1 MFTDLEFIKTCLN
14 GLRNRIEK
22 VENWVVSFMRTN
34 RPDWAQN
41 DSNAL
46 DYVKNRP
53 FYTEDPVETVLVEE
67 NTVTFTNYSGN
78 RYEAEFSSPF
88 EATVGDTY
96 KVSWDGTAYE
106 CTCILIND
114 TLAIGNPS
122 IVGAGSDT
130 GEPFVIGIM
139 NEEKRIQIFTTNTST
154 SHTFSI
160 SRIVVPVVI
169 DKKYLIQPDW
179 NQSDE
184 TAADYVKN
192 RPFYSETGNVTIKNA
207 TGGVLL
213 KRFPVFAIGDTVT
226 VNVDSVEHSL
236 VAYNDE
242 GLPTIG
248 DTFSNIKNGEGQLG
262 WQIYVDDSKTVS
274 FFATEVHTVSYRG
287 IDYYHKID
295 PKYLPESFKPESKSY
310 LTFSSLN
317 SFTLAIG
324 DATKHWDGT
333 IEYFASDRTWTIW
346 DGTTTLSSV
355 DNDGQYVLY
364 LRGTGNTVITGNS
377 SDYRWILTGS
387 NIACI
392 GNIENLLNY
401 VTVKSGAHPT
411 MAPSCYAYMFYNC
424 TSLIQAPVLPAT
436 ELKNNCYNNM
446 FYNCTS
452 LIQAPALPATTL
464 ANSCYNSMFRGC
476 TGLTQAPALPATML
490 SGSCYSY
497 MFQGCTSLTQ
507 TPALPATTLGQG
519 CYAYMFQGCTSLT
532 QAPALPAT
540 TLEGNCYNSMFK
552 NCTSLT
558 QAPALPATTLAGI
571 CYNSMFYNCTS
582 LTQAPALPATTLTGN
597 CYSQMFRGCT
607 GLTQAPALPAT
618 TLAEGCYSRM
628 FYGCTSLK
636 LSTIQT
642 GEYTQKY
649 RIPSSGTGTI
659 ADYALEYMFTS
670 TGGTFTGTPEINT
683 TYYLSTDNVIVR
695 ETEIATLNGHVISI
709 AAPASHV
716 SDSTVHITADERTAW
731 NAKQDSITGTQG
743 QIVGFDAS
751 GAAVAQDKPT
761 YTAAEVGALPANT
774 VIPSIDG
781 LATET
786 YVNNAV
792 AEVNAVPSATTDDN
806 DKILMV
812 VNGVPAWAA
821 VPSAEEASF

>member
-14 GLRNRIEK
+14 GLRSRIEK

-34 RPDWAQN
+34 RPNWAQN

-53 FYTEDPVETVLVEE
+53 FYTGDPVETVLVEE
-67 NTVTFTNYSGN
+67 STVTFTEYPGG
-78 RYEAEFSSPF
+78 RYGAEFSSPF
-88 EATVGDTY
+88 EATVGETY

-106 CTCILIND
+106 CTCVLINNIL
-114 TLAIGNPS
+114 TIGNLS
-122 IVGAGSDT
+122 IVDTGSDDT
-130 GEPFVIGIM
+130 GEPFVMGIM
-139 NEEKRIQIFTTNTST
+139 NGKRIQIFTADTST

-160 SRIVVPVVI
+160 SRIVVPVVKI

-179 NQSDE
+179 NQNDE

-207 TGGVLL
+207 TSGVLL

-242 GLPTIG
+242 GFPTIG
-248 DTFSNIKNGEGQLG
+248 DTLSNIQNGEGQLG
-262 WQIYVDDSKTVS
+262 WQICVDDSKTVY
-274 FFATEVHTVSYRG
+274 FQATEVHIVSYLG

-295 PKYLPESFKPESKSY
+295 SKYLPMPIPFKPEGKSY

-317 SFTLAIG
+317 SFTLAIE
-324 DATKHWDGT
+324 DATKHWNG
-333 IEYFASDRTWTIW
+333 IMEYFASDRTWTIW

-355 DNDGQYVLY
+355 DNDGEYVLY
-364 LRGTGNTVITGNS
+364 LRGAGNRVITGNNFS
-377 SDYRWILTGS
+377 HRWVLTGS
-387 NIACI
+387 DISCS
-392 GNIENLLNY
+392 GNIENLLDY
-401 VTVKSGAHPT
+401 TTVESGEHPT
-411 MAPSCYAYMFYNC
+411 MATYCYYYMFN
-424 TSLIQAPVLPAT
+424 
-436 ELKNNCYNNM
+436 
-446 FYNCTS
+446 
-452 LIQAPALPATTL
+452 
-464 ANSCYNSMFRGC
+464 
-476 TGLTQAPALPATML
+476 
-490 SGSCYSY
+490 
-497 MFQGCTSLTQ
+497 
-507 TPALPATTLGQG
+507 
-519 CYAYMFQGCTSLT
+519 
-532 QAPALPAT
+532 
-540 TLEGNCYNSMFK
+540 

-558 QAPALPATTLAGI
+558 QAPALPATTLAES
-571 CYNSMFYNCTS
+571 CYSGMFQGCTSLTQAPTLPATTLAESCYRVMFYSCTSLTQAPTLPATTLASRCYQSMFQDCTSLTRAPVLPATTLTTYCYSSMFNNCTS
-582 LTQAPALPATTLTGN
+582 LTQAPALPATELKDN
-597 CYSQMFRGCT
+597 CYDSMFYGCIS
-607 GLTQAPALPAT
+607 LTQAPALPAT
-618 TLAEGCYSRM
+618 TLAEYCYDSM
-628 FYGCTSLK
+628 FWNCTSLK
-636 LSTIQT
+636 LSTTQT
-642 GEYTQKY
+642 GEYTQEY
-649 RIPSSGTGTI
+649 RMPSSGTGTT
-659 ADYALEYMFTS
+659 ATNALTHMFTS

-683 TYYLSTDNVIVR
+683 TYYLSTNNVIVR
-695 ETEIATLNGHVISI
+695 ETEIATLNGHVVSI
-709 AAPASHV
+709 ATPASHA

-751 GAAVAQDKPT
+751 GAAIAQDKPT

-812 VNGVPAWAA
+812 VNGIPAWAA

>member
-1 MFTDLEFIKTCLN
+1 MATEKNISSRIINKHDTEINWNKATNFIPKAGEIIVYDRDETY
-14 GLRNRIEK
+14 
-22 VENWVVSFMRTN
+22 
-34 RPDWAQN
+34 
-41 DSNAL
+41 
-46 DYVKNRP
+46 DYGRFKIGDGV
-53 FYTEDPVETVLVEE
+53 T
-67 NTVTFTNYSGN
+67 TVT
-78 RYEAEFSSPF
+78 ALPF
-88 EATVGDTY
+88 
-96 KVSWDGTAYE
+96 
-106 CTCILIND
+106 
-114 TLAIGNPS
+114 
-122 IVGAGSDT
+122 GS
-130 GEPFVIGIM
+130 
-139 NEEKRIQIFTTNTST
+139 
-154 SHTFSI
+154 
-160 SRIVVPVVI
+160 
-169 DKKYLIQPDW
+169 IQPDW
-179 NQSDE
+179 NQNDE

-242 GLPTIG
+242 GCPTIG

-274 FFATEVHTVSYRG
+274 FYATGVHTVSYLG
-287 IDYYHKID
+287 IDYYHKIN
-295 PKYLPESFKPESKSY
+295 PKYLPMSIPFKPEGKSY

-317 SFTLAIG
+317 SFTLTIE
-324 DATKHWDGT
+324 DATKHWNGI

-355 DNDGQYVLY
+355 DNDGEYVLY
-364 LRGTGNTVITGNS
+364 LRGAGNRVITGNNFS
-377 SDYRWILTGS
+377 HRWVLTGS
-387 NIACI
+387 DISCS
-392 GNIENLLNY
+392 GNIENLLDY
-401 VTVKSGAHPT
+401 TTVASGEHPT
-411 MAPSCYAYMFYNC
+411 MATYCYY
-424 TSLIQAPVLPAT
+424 
-436 ELKNNCYNNM
+436 
-446 FYNCTS
+446 
-452 LIQAPALPATTL
+452 
-464 ANSCYNSMFRGC
+464 
-476 TGLTQAPALPATML
+476 
-490 SGSCYSY
+490 Y

-507 TPALPATTLGQG
+507 TPTLPATTLAES
-519 CYAYMFQGCTSLT
+519 CYSGMFQDCTSLTQAPTLPATTLAESCYRFMFYSCTSLTQAPTLPATTLASRCYQGMFQDCTSLTRAPVLPATTLTTYCYSSIFYGCTRLT

-540 TLEGNCYNSMFK
+540 ELKDNCYDS
-552 NCTSLT
+552 
-558 QAPALPATTLAGI
+558 
-571 CYNSMFYNCTS
+571 
-582 LTQAPALPATTLTGN
+582 
-597 CYSQMFRGCT
+597 
-607 GLTQAPALPAT
+607 
-618 TLAEGCYSRM
+618 M

-636 LSTIQT
+636 LSTTQT
-642 GEYTQKY
+642 GEYVQEY
-649 RIPSSGTGTI
+649 RIPSSGTETT
-659 ADYALEYMFTS
+659 ATEALTDMFTS

-761 YTAAEVGALPANT
+761 YTAVEVGALPADT

-786 YVNNAV
+786 YVNNAI
-792 AEVNAVPSATTDDN
+792 ARVNDVPSATTDDN

-812 VNGVPAWAA
+812 VNGIPAWAA